1 MTAEQAKT
9 QTGRP
14 MSEEVDGA
22 IHRATLALLAEV
34 GYEGLSIAQV
44 ARLAGTATT
53 SVYRRF
59 PGKQELVISI
69 LRDEMRG
76 ISREVPEHGSLRD
89 DLLEHVSSIVALFT
103 PERARIMAGL
113 LLPMRSDPALAAVF
127 RQEVTAIRANNWQ
140 RIFDR
145 AIARGEVTKNHP
157 AISFLE
163 EIPPA
168 VLFHRIVVL
177 QLPVGPDFV
186 SELVDYFLLAVPTS

>member
-22 IHRATLALLAEV
+22 IHRATLELLAEV

-89 DLLEHVSSIVALFT
+89 DLLEHV
-103 PERARIMAGL
+103 
-113 LLPMRSDPALAAVF
+113 
-127 RQEVTAIRANNWQ
+127 
-140 RIFDR
+140 
-145 AIARGEVTKNHP
+145 
-157 AISFLE
+157 
-163 EIPPA
+163 
-168 VLFHRIVVL
+168 
-177 QLPVGPDFV
+177 
-186 SELVDYFLLAVPTS
+186 